1 MITIRAR
8 EYFWHHV
15 VPHFVPPFRVGSTMN
30 LPDIHRSR
38 GVQSEAAEQR
48 RQCEVPSMD
57 FRGNQGKSTSSTGVS
72 AISMGLVTTMA
83 DRR

>member
-1 MITIRAR
+1 
-8 EYFWHHV
+8 
-15 VPHFVPPFRVGSTMN
+15 MN

-38 GVQSEAAEQR
+38 GVQLEAAEQR

-57 FRGNQGKSTSSTGVS
+57 FRGNQGKSTSFTGIS

-83 DRR
+83 GCWRFGDSWSNEEGLVHPVGGYTQEA